1 MESIK
6 NNLNKIY
13 LGVAAAAVLIAV
25 VLCVDYGVSRKAEKS
40 ESAQTAT
47 TIAEKEKKDKVYISV
62 STETIQDGLANMGIL
77 VTQEYYFTQVE
88 RYTKEKTFLKFITYT
103 SEFMSSS
110 ACPVLAGVDSQNT
123 RLATHG
129 AQR

>member
-47 TIAEKEKKDKVYISV
+47 TIAEKEKK
-62 STETIQDGLANMGIL
+62 EGQGLYFC
-77 VTQEYYFTQVE
+77 EYGNNPGWSCKYGN
-88 RYTKEKTFLKFITYT
+88 
-103 SEFMSSS
+103 
-110 ACPVLAGVDSQNT
+110 PGDAGV
-123 RLATHG
+123 LFHAG
-129 AQR
+129 

>member
-62 STETIQDGLANMGIL
+62 SIISRRLSD
-77 VTQEYYFTQVE
+77 
-88 RYTKEKTFLKFITYT
+88 
-103 SEFMSSS
+103 
-110 ACPVLAGVDSQNT
+110 T
-123 RLATHG
+123 RKRRLF
-129 AQR
+129 